1 MPAVTKRGRAGH
13 RCLLSLASN
22 LLQRSSGEF
31 SLIVSG
37 TFYSHGSS
45 SMDTI
50 TTLIYSTRHLILSP
64 CTWCIEAVLHCIHV
78 WWDVLYMWVKKIRG
92 MNKIYFFIR
101 CLVDSELQ
109 SVSCV
114 QCVNLIN
121 QRGVM
126 ILQIHRSIWLLIVRL
141 WFDLIFRSFS
151 SFFFSHCAG
160 DYWFYTL
167 RTFIYMCNVVD
178 TTWKTPHF
186 LQFSSCAIGIVN
198 FLP

>member
-31 SLIVSG
+31 SVIVSG

-64 CTWCIEAVLHCIHV
+64 CTWCIKAVLHCIHV

-114 QCVNLIN
+114 QCVNLIYQQVKKKKVLN
-121 QRGVM
+121 AVSRFSKSTDRFDFWLYDRGSTWFSILSQRSSSAIVQEIIGFTPWGLSFICVM
-126 ILQIHRSIWLLIVRL
+126 L
-141 WFDLIFRSFS
+141 
-151 SFFFSHCAG
+151 
-160 DYWFYTL
+160 
-167 RTFIYMCNVVD
+167 
-178 TTWKTPHF
+178 
-186 LQFSSCAIGIVN
+186 
-198 FLP
+198 